1 MAAAVMQFQLREYT
15 IEPGRLDDFVREWRE
30 LVLPLRVAL
39 GFGVFGPWVEREA
52 NRFVWLVGYDGD
64 IRAATEAYYAS
75 PERAAM
81 DPDPARLVLES
92 RHVWLQ
98 AP

>member
-1 MAAAVMQFQLREYT
+1 MRFQLREYT
-15 IEPGRLDDFVREWRE
+15 IEDGRLDDFVREWRQ
-30 LVLPLRVAL
+30 LILPLRVSL

-52 NRFVWLVGYDGD
+52 SLFFWVIGFDGD
-64 IRAATEAYYAS
+64 IRAANDVYYAS

-81 DPDPARLVLES
+81 DPDPVRLVVES
-92 RHVWLQ
+92 RELLLE